1 MMYTTTNK
9 DSKHVMHL
17 IQKDTIGA
25 EIGVW
30 LGNTSQQFLQKG
42 IKKLYM
48 IDAYSVEPYKD
59 NSEMSYQEYLA
70 KYQHVTGEFA
80 EAGFMR
86 YYDEVYK
93 IVKNKFHLIEQAEL
107 CRTTSN
113 NWFEEF
119 LAAKGHG
126 NPEMLD
132 WIYIDGDHSF
142 EGCYSDLENALK
154 VVKPGG
160 LIIGDDY
167 YWPNSKW
174 GKKGV
179 TEAVDKIKDEN
190 NFTLIKH
197 GETQYSMTI

>member
-1 MMYTTTNK
+1 MMYTAINK

-17 IQKDTIGA
+17 IEKDTIGA

-30 LGNTSQQFLQKG
+30 LGNTSKQFLQKG

-80 EAGFMR
+80 EAWFMR
-86 YYDEVYK
+86 YYDRVYK
-93 IVKNKFHLIEQAEL
+93 TVKEDFELVEEAEL
-107 CRTTSN
+107 HRTTSTD
-113 NWFEEF
+113 WFEEF

-142 EGCYSDLENALK
+142 EGCYSDLEYALK
-154 VVKPGG
+154 VIKPGG

-179 TEAVDKIKDEN
+179 TKAVDKIKDEN
-190 NFTLIKH
+190 NLTLIKH
-197 GETQYSMTI
+197 GQTQYSMTI

>member
-1 MMYTTTNK
+1 MMYTAINK

-17 IQKDTIGA
+17 IEKDTIGA

-30 LGNTSQQFLQKG
+30 LGNTSKQFLQKG

-48 IDAYSVEPYKD
+48 IDAYSVEPYKN

-86 YYDEVYK
+86 YYDRVYHT
-93 IVKNKFHLIEQAEL
+93 VKEDFKLVEEAEL
-107 CRTTSN
+107 CRTTST

-132 WIYIDGDHSF
+132 WIYVDGDHSF

-179 TEAVDKIKDEN
+179 TQAVDKIKDEN
-190 NFTLIKH
+190 NLTLIKH
-197 GETQYSMTI
+197 GQSQYSMTI

>member
-1 MMYTTTNK
+1 MIGKNK
-9 DSKHVMHL
+9 
-17 IQKDTIGA
+17 Q
-25 EIGVW
+25 
-30 LGNTSQQFLQKG
+30 TSRIEESFLQKG

-93 IVKNKFHLIEQAEL
+93 TVKQKFELIEQAEL

-179 TEAVDKIKDEN
+179 TKAVDKIKDEN
-190 NFTLIKH
+190 NFTLIRH

>member
-17 IQKDTIGA
+17 IKEGTIGA

-30 LGNTSQQFLQKG
+30 MGNTSLQFLQKN

-48 IDAYSVEPYKD
+48 VDSYSVEPYKN

-70 KYQHVTGEFA
+70 KYSKITGEFA
-80 EAGFMR
+80 EAGFKR

-93 IVKNKFHLIEQAEL
+93 IVKNKFGMVIEAEL
-107 CRTTSN
+107 IRMTSN
-113 NWFEEF
+113 DWFDQF

-126 NPEMLD
+126 NNEMLD
-132 WIYIDGDHSF
+132 WIYVDGDHSF
-142 EGCYSDLENALK
+142 EGCYSDLNYSLQ

-167 YWPNSKW
+167 VWPDSKW
-174 GKKGV
+174 GKNGV
-179 TEAVDKIKDEN
+179 TQAVNKFKDEN
-190 NFTLIKH
+190 NFNLIRH
-197 GETQYSMTI
+197 GETQFSMTI

>member
-1 MMYTTTNK
+1 MMYTALNK

-17 IQKDTIGA
+17 IEKDTIGA

-30 LGNTSQQFLQKG
+30 LGNTSKQFLQKG

-86 YYDEVYK
+86 YYDRVYK
-93 IVKNKFHLIEQAEL
+93 TVKEDFEFVEEVEL
-107 CRTTSN
+107 HRTTSTD
-113 NWFEEF
+113 WFEEF

-142 EGCYSDLENALK
+142 EGCYSDLEYALK

-179 TEAVDKIKDEN
+179 TQAVDKIKDEN
-190 NFTLIKH
+190 NFTLIRH

>member
-1 MMYTTTNK
+1 MMYTAINK

-17 IQKDTIGA
+17 IEKDTIGA

-30 LGNTSQQFLQKG
+30 LGNTSKQFLQKG

-86 YYDEVYK
+86 YYDRVYK
-93 IVKNKFHLIEQAEL
+93 TVKEDFELVEEAEL
-107 CRTTSN
+107 HRTTSTD
-113 NWFEEF
+113 WFEEF

-179 TEAVDKIKDEN
+179 TKAVDKIKDEN

-197 GETQYSMTI
+197 GQTQYSMTI

>member
-1 MMYTTTNK
+1 
-9 DSKHVMHL
+9 L

-93 IVKNKFHLIEQAEL
+93 TVKQKFELIEQAEL

-190 NFTLIKH
+190 NFTLIRH
-197 GETQYSMTI
+197 GETQYSMTT

>member
-1 MMYTTTNK
+1 MMYTALNK

-17 IQKDTIGA
+17 IEKDTIGA

-30 LGNTSQQFLQKG
+30 LGNTSKQFLQKG

-86 YYDEVYK
+86 YYDRVYK
-93 IVKNKFHLIEQAEL
+93 TVKEDFEFVEEVEL
-107 CRTTSN
+107 HRTTSTD
-113 NWFEEF
+113 WFEEF

-142 EGCYSDLENALK
+142 EGCYSDLEYALK

-190 NFTLIKH
+190 NFTLIRH

>member
-1 MMYTTTNK
+1 MMYTAINK

-17 IQKDTIGA
+17 IEKDTIGA

-30 LGNTSQQFLQKG
+30 LGNTSKQFLQKG

-86 YYDEVYK
+86 YYDRVYK
-93 IVKNKFHLIEQAEL
+93 TVKEDFELVEEAEL
-107 CRTTSN
+107 HRTTSTD
-113 NWFEEF
+113 WFEEF

-142 EGCYSDLENALK
+142 EGCYSDLEYALK

-179 TEAVDKIKDEN
+179 TQAVDKIKDEN
-190 NFTLIKH
+190 NLTLIKH
-197 GETQYSMTI
+197 GQTQYSMTI

>member
-1 MMYTTTNK
+1 MCIR
-9 DSKHVMHL
+9 DR
-17 IQKDTIGA
+17 
-25 EIGVW
+25 
-30 LGNTSQQFLQKG
+30 
-42 IKKLYM
+42 
-48 IDAYSVEPYKD
+48 
-59 NSEMSYQEYLA
+59 A

-86 YYDEVYK
+86 YYDRVYK
-93 IVKNKFHLIEQAEL
+93 TVKEDFELVEEAEL
-107 CRTTSN
+107 HRTTSTD
-113 NWFEEF
+113 WFEEF

-179 TEAVDKIKDEN
+179 TQAVDKIKDEN
-190 NFTLIKH
+190 NLTLIKH
-197 GETQYSMTI
+197 GQTQYSMTI

>member
-1 MMYTTTNK
+1 MMYTALNK

-17 IQKDTIGA
+17 IEKDTIGA

-30 LGNTSQQFLQKG
+30 LGNTSKQFLQKG

-86 YYDEVYK
+86 YYDRVYK
-93 IVKNKFHLIEQAEL
+93 TVKEDFEL
-107 CRTTSN
+107 VEEVELHRTTSTD
-113 NWFEEF
+113 WFEEF

-142 EGCYSDLENALK
+142 EGCYSDLEYALK

-179 TEAVDKIKDEN
+179 TQAVDKIKDEN
-190 NFTLIKH
+190 NFTLIRH
-197 GETQYSMTI
+197 GETQYSMTT

>member
-1 MMYTTTNK
+1 MMYTALNK

-17 IQKDTIGA
+17 IEKDTIGA

-30 LGNTSQQFLQKG
+30 LGNTSKQFLQKG

-86 YYDEVYK
+86 YYDRVYK
-93 IVKNKFHLIEQAEL
+93 TVKLDFELVKEAEL
-107 CRTTSN
+107 HRTTSTD
-113 NWFEEF
+113 WFEEF

-142 EGCYSDLENALK
+142 EGCYSDLEYALK

-179 TEAVDKIKDEN
+179 TQAVDKIKDEN
-190 NFTLIKH
+190 NLTLIRH

>member
-1 MMYTTTNK
+1 MMYTALNK

-17 IQKDTIGA
+17 IEKDTIGA

-30 LGNTSQQFLQKG
+30 LGNTSKQFLQKG

-86 YYDEVYK
+86 YYDRVYK
-93 IVKNKFHLIEQAEL
+93 TVKEDFELVEEAEL
-107 CRTTSN
+107 HRTTSTD
-113 NWFEEF
+113 WFEEF

-142 EGCYSDLENALK
+142 EGCYSDLEYALK

-179 TEAVDKIKDEN
+179 TRAVDKIKDEN

-197 GETQYSMTI
+197 GQTQYSMTI

>member
-1 MMYTTTNK
+1 MMYTPTNK
-9 DSKHVMHL
+9 DSKHIMHL

-86 YYDEVYK
+86 YYD
-93 IVKNKFHLIEQAEL
+93 
-107 CRTTSN
+107 
-113 NWFEEF
+113 
-119 LAAKGHG
+119 
-126 NPEMLD
+126 
-132 WIYIDGDHSF
+132 SF
-142 EGCYSDLENALK
+142 EGCYKDLNYALE
-154 VVKPGG
+154 VVKPSG
-160 LIIGDDY
+160 LILGDDY
-167 YWPNSKW
+167 IWPGAKW
-174 GKKGV
+174 GKNGV
-179 TEAVDKIKDEN
+179 TAAVNKFKDEN
-190 NFTLIKH
+190 NFKLIKH